1 MSLKEQINADFMAA
15 FKAKEMEKKNFLGV
29 VKGEIQNEAGR
40 SGKEDDETV
49 LRILTKMEKSLKQ
62 TNTSE
67 SLTELEYIKPYL
79 PTRMSGDEIETIV
92 RGYYNDNGLTT
103 MALIMREFNI
113 NYKGKADNQEV
124 SAIINKVIAGR

>member
-1 MSLKEQINADFMAA
+1 MSLKEQINTDFMAA

-79 PTRMSGDEIETIV
+79 PTRMSNNEIETIV

>member
-1 MSLKEQINADFMAA
+1 MSLKEQINVDFMVA

-62 TNTSE
+62 TNTNE

-79 PTRMSGDEIETIV
+79 PTRMGVDEIETIV

-103 MALIMREFNI
+103 MALIMREFNT

-124 SAIINKVIAGR
+124 SSIINKVIAGR

>member
-1 MSLKEQINADFMAA
+1 MSLKEQISVDFMVA

-62 TNTSE
+62 TNTAE

-79 PTRMSGDEIETIV
+79 PTRMSVDEIETIRRFFV
-92 RGYYNDNGLTT
+92 TL
-103 MALIMREFNI
+103 AQ
-113 NYKGKADNQEV
+113 A
-124 SAIINKVIAGR
+124 

>member
-49 LRILTKMEKSLKQ
+49 LGILKKIEKSLKQ
-62 TNTSE
+62 TNTTE
-67 SLTELEYIKPYL
+67 SLVELEYIKPYL
-79 PTRMSGDEIETIV
+79 PTLMDEVLIRSILESYKNTGIEDM
-92 RGYYNDNGLTT
+92 GKMMG
-103 MALIMREFNI
+103 AFNKE
-113 NYKGKADNQEV
+113 YKGKADNAVVSKIVKEV
-124 SAIINKVIAGR
+124 LA